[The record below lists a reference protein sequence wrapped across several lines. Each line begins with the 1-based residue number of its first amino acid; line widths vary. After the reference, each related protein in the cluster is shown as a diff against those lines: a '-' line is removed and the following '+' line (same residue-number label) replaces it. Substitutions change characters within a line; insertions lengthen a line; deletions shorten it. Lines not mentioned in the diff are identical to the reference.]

1 MKQIPK
7 YQWAPGP
14 LPSDNTKVVRQPIQ
28 YQIQYTPKP
37 GEFIWTNRDGSKTII
52 RGKDAQVSKDTRN
65 ESQRKQDQSKAPAE
79 RKRREMKDAEA
90 KTATV
95 VGEVLN
101 RAMPSTIARAAY
113 DAVTGDKSFAGSMI
127 EGNEGL
133 GNPVANL
140 AFDIFAPIGVAK
152 GFKYTAD
159 VVPRVARFG
168 VSNYTGNWTRF
179 GNNMYRL
186 KPGYAGMNRIGV
198 EKAPVAPHGWEIIR
212 PLTLNGQQTWQV
224 KHPRW
229 GFTTL
234 EEANGTVGRG
244 QWAREVTNDAL
255 DNYNPAL
262 RKNPDNNELIDEMRY
277 IARRIDQGKDTPA
290 VISNTEGY
298 EYPKIMDLLLKTQ
311 LGQREYPHG
320 ATMVFRGLWPGS
332 STVAKSPNYDAL
344 FLGYNRDM
352 AMPYM
357 RIGSNL
363 GGKNNF
369 GPAQYEKYFNNE
381 TVQKLRSLDDQIN
394 DLITTKGYYDQKDAV
409 QLQHLHN
416 LRSTIL
422 GDKMPE
428 FGGLQQLLVPNS
440 KNGEMLN
447 ITYPRG
453 LALEGST
460 FGDLGAG
467 QPVTIP
473 NLAGD
478 TFFYDANAVSGAL
491 ASEGPARGYYGV
503 FLHSKHPGFTGIHD
517 KGIGSTLIWNQD
529 GFAPFLKS
537 VHGNSFRN
545 LSGSIE
551 SAYKK
556 GGRILKNTKK

>member
-1 MKQIPK
+1 MKVLPK
-7 YQWAPGP
+7 FQNPASG
-14 LPSDNTKVVRQPIQ
+14 LPNDNTRVVRQPIQ
-28 YQIQYTPKP
+28 YKIKYTLKP
-37 GEFIWTNRDGSKTII
+37 GEFFWTNRDGSKTII
-52 RGKDAQVSKDTRN
+52 RGKNAQVSKDTRS
-65 ESQRKQDQSKAPAE
+65 ESQRKQDQAKAPAE
-79 RKRREMKDAEA
+79 RKRRELKDAEA
-90 KTATV
+90 KTAIV
-95 VGEVLN
+95 AGEVLN

-113 DAVTGDKSFAGSMI
+113 DATTGKKSFAGSMI
-127 EGNEGL
+127 EGNAGL
-133 GNPVANL
+133 GDPALNF
-140 AFDIFAPIGVAK
+140 AFDALAPIGVAK
-152 GFKYTAD
+152 GFKYATN
-159 VVPRVARFG
+159 VVPKVARFG
-168 VSNYTGNWTRF
+168 VSNHTGNWTQF
-179 GNNMYRL
+179 GNSMYRL
-186 KPGYAGMNRIGV
+186 KPGYAGMNGV
-198 EKAPVAPHGWEIIR
+198 GIEKAPVAPNGWEIIR

-255 DNYNPAL
+255 DNYNPAI

-311 LGQREYPHG
+311 LGQKEYPHG

-332 STVAKSPNYDAL
+332 STIAKSPNYDAL

-394 DLITTKGYYDQKDAV
+394 ELITTKGYYDQGDAV

-440 KNGEMLN
+440 KDGEMLN

-453 LALEGST
+453 LALEGSK

-467 QPVTIP
+467 QPITIP

-556 GGRILKNTKK
+556 GGKIKI